1 MKVPPTVRLCLWS
14 IAALTLALLY
24 GPLLNTALLSF
35 FKRRG
40 GAIDWQ
46 SFSFEWYGK
55 LLENAEL
62 HRALTNSVIV
72 GFSATVC
79 ALFFGTVF
87 AVYYQN
93 RGNRLRGV
101 LQALIYLPFVLPPII
116 TGLSLLIFFREAGV
130 ARTLASVTAGH
141 TLFVLALVYKI
152 TLTRLETLDS
162 ELAEA
167 SSDLGATRAQTFRYI
182 TLPCIGPA
190 LIASAILSF
199 ALSFDETLI
208 SLFLIGSE
216 NTVPIRLWGMM
227 RVGFTPEVNA
237 LVTLILLFSTFLF
250 ISVAQF
256 LRLQK

>member
-1 MKVPPTVRLCLWS
+1 MKVPLTVRLCLWS
-14 IAALTLALLY
+14 VASLTLALLY

-55 LLENAEL
+55 LLENGEL

-79 ALFFGTVF
+79 ALILGTVF
-87 AVYYQN
+87 AIYYQN
-93 RGNRLRGV
+93 RGNRLRGT
-101 LQALIYLPFVLPPII
+101 LQALVYLPFVLPPII

-130 ARTLASVTAGH
+130 ARTLATVTAGH

-162 ELAEA
+162 ELAE
-167 SSDLGATRAQTFRYI
+167 SH
-182 TLPCIGPA
+182 P
-190 LIASAILSF
+190 
-199 ALSFDETLI
+199 I
-208 SLFLIGSE
+208 SEQHGHKLFG
-216 NTVPIRLWGMM
+216 T
-227 RVGFTPEVNA
+227 
-237 LVTLILLFSTFLF
+237 
-250 ISVAQF
+250 
-256 LRLQK
+256 